1 MRLKKEITLKEI
13 MFLHQSDLEA
23 LESSNEICQSKHTN
37 LKSNHHKTNETIKT
51 NKKRY
56 KQGKVIA
63 KGKLYVRQTQRV
75 RMKDNQENKEL
86 NEKSRHTKEYLRK
99 STRVDEENKKF
110 SYWNFYFFFMQTV
123 FDIH

>member
-1 MRLKKEITLKEI
+1 

-56 KQGKVIA
+56 KQGKVNA
-63 KGKLYVRQTQRV
+63 KGILYVRQTKRV

-99 STRVDEENKKF
+99 STRGDEENK
-110 SYWNFYFFFMQTV
+110 NLATGIFFLKCKLCLV
-123 FDIH
+123 FTDLTGMM

>member
-1 MRLKKEITLKEI
+1 MKYVKASTPILR
-13 MFLHQSDLEA
+13 A
-23 LESSNEICQSKHTN
+23 
-37 LKSNHHKTNETIKT
+37 NHHKTKETIKT

-63 KGKLYVRQTQRV
+63 KGILYVRQTQRV

-99 STRVDEENKKF
+99 STRGDEENKKF
-110 SYWNFYFFFMQTV
+110 SYWKFFFYANCV
-123 FDIH
+123 

>member
-1 MRLKKEITLKEI
+1 MISGSHVDPLTR
-13 MFLHQSDLEA
+13 HSPA
-23 LESSNEICQSKHTN
+23 LRSTGRI
-37 LKSNHHKTNETIKT
+37 
-51 NKKRY
+51 KRY

-99 STRVDEENKKF
+99 TK
-110 SYWNFYFFFMQTV
+110 
-123 FDIH
+123 I

>member
-1 MRLKKEITLKEI
+1 MKYVKASTPILR
-13 MFLHQSDLEA
+13 A
-23 LESSNEICQSKHTN
+23 
-37 LKSNHHKTNETIKT
+37 NHHKTKETIKT

-63 KGKLYVRQTQRV
+63 KGILYVRQTQRV

-99 STRVDEENKKF
+99 STRVDEENKKY
-110 SYWNFYFFFMQTV
+110 SYWKKKNLCKLCLIFT
-123 FDIH
+123 DLTGTL

>member
-1 MRLKKEITLKEI
+1 MKYVKASTPILR
-13 MFLHQSDLEA
+13 A
-23 LESSNEICQSKHTN
+23 
-37 LKSNHHKTNETIKT
+37 NHHKTKETIKT

-110 SYWNFYFFFMQTV
+110 SYWKIFFFMQTV

>member
-1 MRLKKEITLKEI
+1 

-23 LESSNEICQSKHTN
+23 LESSNERCQSKHTN
-37 LKSNHHKTNETIKT
+37 LKSNHQKTKESIKT

-56 KQGKVIA
+56 KQRKVFA
-63 KGKLYVRQTQRV
+63 KGILYVRQTQSV

-99 STRVDEENKKF
+99 STRVDEENK
-110 SYWNFYFFFMQTV
+110 NLATGNFFFKANCA
-123 FDIH
+123 

>member
-1 MRLKKEITLKEI
+1 MKYVKASTPILR
-13 MFLHQSDLEA
+13 A
-23 LESSNEICQSKHTN
+23 
-37 LKSNHHKTNETIKT
+37 NHHKTKETIKT

-63 KGKLYVRQTQRV
+63 KGILYVRQTQRV

-99 STRVDEENKKF
+99 STRVDEENKKLATGK
-110 SYWNFYFFFMQTV
+110 YFLCKLWLMFTDLTGM
-123 FDIH
+123 I

>member
-63 KGKLYVRQTQRV
+63 KGILYVRQTQRV

-99 STRVDEENKKF
+99 STRVDEENKNI
-110 SYWNFYFFFMQTV
+110 SYWKIFFMQTV
-123 FDIH
+123 LDIH

>member
-1 MRLKKEITLKEI
+1 MKYVKASTPILR
-13 MFLHQSDLEA
+13 A
-23 LESSNEICQSKHTN
+23 
-37 LKSNHHKTNETIKT
+37 NHHKTKETIKT

-63 KGKLYVRQTQRV
+63 KGILYVRQTQRV

-99 STRVDEENKKF
+99 STRVDEENKKLATG
-110 SYWNFYFFFMQTV
+110 NFFF
-123 FDIH
+123 

>member
-1 MRLKKEITLKEI
+1 MKYVKASTPILR
-13 MFLHQSDLEA
+13 A
-23 LESSNEICQSKHTN
+23 
-37 LKSNHHKTNETIKT
+37 NHHKTKETIKT

-63 KGKLYVRQTQRV
+63 KGILYVRQTQRV

-110 SYWNFYFFFMQTV
+110 SYWKFNWNDVERTGL
-123 FDIH
+123 